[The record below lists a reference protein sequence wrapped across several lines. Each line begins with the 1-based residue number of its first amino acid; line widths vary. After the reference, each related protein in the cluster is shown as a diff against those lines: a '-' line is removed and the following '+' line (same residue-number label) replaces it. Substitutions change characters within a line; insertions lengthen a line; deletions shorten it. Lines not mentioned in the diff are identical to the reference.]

1 MMTPSDEQKLNA
13 IRGKVDRYQFGKTI
27 EVAANMK
34 FLLEVIE
41 KLQAEIVQLK
51 SRESFPLD
59 ERNCFHFTARM
70 DAPFIWEKLSQT
82 AIRLNGEL
90 IQTDSFSICNR
101 MVEILEQNDALRSVI
116 EQQHAATDAL
126 HNELT
131 DIYNQLRTMKEG
143 IDDFRSN
150 VMKLTTEASI
160 QHVKDKP
167 R

>member
-1 MMTPSDEQKLNA
+1 MDA
-13 IRGKVDRYQFGKTI
+13 
-27 EVAANMK
+27 
-34 FLLEVIE
+34 
-41 KLQAEIVQLK
+41 
-51 SRESFPLD
+51 
-59 ERNCFHFTARM
+59 HFT
-70 DAPFIWEKLSQT
+70 WEKLSQT

-90 IQTDSFSICNR
+90 VQTDSFSICNR
-101 MVEILEQNDALRSVI
+101 MVEILQQNDALRSAL